1 MPSYIKRYHVLIIL
15 MMAYTTM
22 WIDKGLI
29 SLAIIPISNDLNFTK
44 TQAGMLMSAYS
55 LGYALISL
63 PGGVLSD
70 LLGYKRVIVG
80 CMVGA
85 AIFCFLF
92 PFCSVLILFI
102 LIRFLLGVSHGSI
115 PSASAKAIALNY
127 SREQRVMIQS
137 IWFMGGS
144 IGGCIAAWVGAR
156 LITIDWALA
165 YYSVAV
171 CYIIS
176 GLLILSTLKN
186 IETPQIREKKPT
198 SGHKKS
204 FITLLADRNVIIL
217 AVSVFAFNLVL
228 NGSIWFP
235 SFLKQKFN
243 LSLIDIGYIQS
254 INAFIGIIT
263 PLVCGYL
270 CSKLFNNRENIFIF
284 ISSVITAVCFLIFTL
299 SSSVMIV
306 IASFALSMLTSM
318 FTFITIK
325 NLPHKIITE
334 EFIGTSM
341 GLITAI
347 SSFGGFVAPTLLGF
361 IIDHSGN
368 KFGYAY
374 YTLAIITL
382 FGGIVCLF
390 GIKGKLTEKKDILS
404 SDIV

>member
-1 MPSYIKRYHVLIIL
+1 MLAYIKRYHVLIIL

-44 TQAGMLMSAYS
+44 MQAGMLMSAYS

-70 LLGYKRVIVG
+70 LFGYKKVIVF
-80 CMVGA
+80 CMTGS

-92 PFCSVLILFI
+92 PFCSILILFI

-115 PSASAKAIALNY
+115 PSASAKAIALSY
-127 SREQRVMIQS
+127 SREQRIMIQS

-144 IGGCIAAWVGAR
+144 IGGFIAAWVGAR
-156 LITIDWALA
+156 LITIDWTLA
-165 YYSVAV
+165 YYSVAI
-171 CYIIS
+171 CYIVS
-176 GLLILSTLKN
+176 GILTLCVLKN
-186 IETPQIREKKPT
+186 IKQPQKIEKSSTPAKKK
-198 SGHKKS
+198 GI
-204 FITLLADRNVIIL
+204 FILLADRNVIIL

-254 INAFIGIIT
+254 INAFIGVIT
-263 PLVCGYL
+263 PLLCGYL

-284 ISSVITAVCFLIFTL
+284 ISSVISAVCFLMFIL
-299 SSSVMIV
+299 SSSVLV
-306 IASFALSMLTSM
+306 VVSSFTLSMLTST

-325 NLPHKIITE
+325 NLPHKIIAE
-334 EFIGTSM
+334 EVIGTSI
-341 GLITAI
+341 GVITAI
-347 SSFGGFVAPTLLGF
+347 SSLGGFVAPTLLGF

-368 KFGYAY
+368 AFGYSY
-374 YTLAIITL
+374 YTLAAII
-382 FGGIVCLF
+382 FIGGIVCLF
-390 GIKGKLTEKKDILS
+390 GIKGKAPEKNETLS
-404 SDIV
+404 SETV

>member
-1 MPSYIKRYHVLIIL
+1 MPDYIKRYHVLIIL

-29 SLAIIPISNDLNFTK
+29 SLAIIPIGNEFNLSK

-63 PGGVLSD
+63 PGGILSD
-70 LLGYKRVIVG
+70 LFGYKKVIVG

-156 LITIDWALA
+156 LITIDWTFA
-165 YYSVAV
+165 YYFVAV

-176 GLLILSTLKN
+176 GLLILCTLKN
-186 IETPQIREKKPT
+186 IKQPQNHEKTSTPGR
-198 SGHKKS
+198 KKS
-204 FITLLADRNVIIL
+204 ILTLLTDRNVIIL

-263 PLVCGYL
+263 PLLCGFL
-270 CSKLFNNRENIFIF
+270 CSKLFNNCENIFIF
-284 ISSVITAVCFLIFTL
+284 ISSVITAACFLMFTI
-299 SSSVMIV
+299 SSSVIV
-306 IASFALSMLTSM
+306 VVASFALSMLTSM

-325 NLPHKIITE
+325 NLPHKIIAE

-341 GLITAI
+341 GVITAI

-361 IIDHSGN
+361 IIDSSGN
-368 KFGYAY
+368 SFGYAY
-374 YTLAIITL
+374 YTLAAIIL

-390 GIKGKLTEKKDILS
+390 GIKLKIQEKKDTLS
-404 SDIV
+404 SEIV